1 MNNLAF
7 ACIAPHGGIT
17 LPMLAG
23 PQAQKANGT
32 RLALEELGRR
42 MAATAP
48 ETIVLITPHGHRV
61 DGVFSLLNN
70 RRVQGTLE
78 ADEGGNANSLTLSF
92 QVDQELNAA
101 ICVQARALNVP
112 VARIGYAVPDEEA
125 FVQELD
131 WGALVPLWF
140 MGAQFSPQPRVVI
153 ACPDRGNL
161 RDLPW
166 ELFPLFGQ
174 AVHQAARATGRRIA
188 LIASSDLGH
197 AHDPAGP
204 YGHASHSTA
213 AQHQLWREALARRT
227 SPNGVFGL
235 KGFPV
240 QFEALHATNPP
251 LLGEIMQTLLP
262 SRERGRVVLLH
273 RRDRT
278 AHAISYARAIL
289 SGIWRAEQEREG
301 RAEPDYS
308 RVAVERS
315 KKLIESQEAAWRAM
329 LIDLSVT
336 PLELWYEDVLADP
349 SAAINAVAG
358 YLDVEIDPEAAVN
371 VPPIERQAQQGA
383 RAWARRHAGG

>member
-17 LPMLAG
+17 LPILAG
-23 PQAQKANGT
+23 TEARKANST

-42 MAATAP
+42 MAAARP

-70 RRVQGTLE
+70 RRVRGVLE
-78 ADEGGNANSLTLSF
+78 AEEGGNANSLTLSF

-101 ICVQARALNVP
+101 IREQARALKVP

-131 WGALVPLWF
+131 WGALIPLWF

-174 AVHQAARATGRRIA
+174 AIHQAAQATGRRIA

-204 YGHASHSTA
+204 YGFDPASAEFDA
-213 AQHQLWREALARRT
+213 ALQQAIRDQDLGRLLTFDQDWLKRAATDSYGQVLNLHGAIQGTGMRGELLSYEVPT
-227 SPNGVFGL
+227 YFGML
-235 KGFPV
+235 C
-240 QFEALHATNPP
+240 
-251 LLGEIMQTLLP
+251 
-262 SRERGRVVLLH
+262 
-273 RRDRT
+273 
-278 AHAISYARAIL
+278 
-289 SGIWRAEQEREG
+289 
-301 RAEPDYS
+301 
-308 RVAVERS
+308 
-315 KKLIESQEAAWRAM
+315 AA
-329 LIDLSVT
+329 
-336 PLELWYEDVLADP
+336 Y
-349 SAAINAVAG
+349 
-358 YLDVEIDPEAAVN
+358 
-371 VPPIERQAQQGA
+371 Q
-383 RAWARRHAGG
+383 